1 MRLSLL
7 VYFAVLSAY
16 TVQQCT
22 GTNHQ
27 TPQSLLL
34 RTEFGS
40 ETALRVETDGIFA
53 IWWDPKFDHENDLS
67 TMFKWLNEI
76 RADSI
81 INLGMQDPPNPGA
94 GYFYN
99 VYIHHGNQDLLP
111 EGWGNGQG
119 TDTYGMPFLTLPT
132 GYHLSYLN
140 VLHEGFHIFQYS
152 SNSPGFEYSG
162 DSQWY
167 IESAAQWY
175 SAKNALEEVA
185 AFLEAGAIL
194 ANPHLTLWHSFGNEA
209 PGDATDWFYL
219 VHQYGLHTYLYY
231 LSDIADV
238 DDRLITSG
246 FFAQTSLSPQQYLY
260 QNIGGDALR
269 GYFADWAARNTGGL
283 DYLSPEQVDR
293 ALLEAET
300 YGDPANYNPTVL
312 ELTDEE
318 ANGEFLPPLSLAPR
332 GWGYNV
338 VKINNAGATTYSF
351 LINGS
356 QFGSECA
363 NSHFEARL
371 VVTGQG
377 ESDYIEIKMDNAVT
391 GRGSVTVEASD
402 TEIFLVIA
410 SVPDHFSGNQF
421 YDYSVVISR
430 GSDTVTLET
439 NAELYTNACNRSTQI
454 SDILGTYVR
463 EPYENG
469 YHQGVIS
476 TNGQLKWTNDAGVSW
491 ELDTNGLSTGVL
503 DAIGSGYDGHE
514 NNEFRFVYSV
524 PTGRDTTITVT
535 GFYFLNEFYT
545 KQPVIVDPQRGRRRI
560 AEYSIEAL

>member
-1 MRLSLL
+1 
-7 VYFAVLSAY
+7 
-16 TVQQCT
+16 
-22 GTNHQ
+22 
-27 TPQSLLL
+27 
-34 RTEFGS
+34 
-40 ETALRVETDGIFA
+40 
-53 IWWDPKFDHENDLS
+53 
-67 TMFKWLNEI
+67 
-76 RADSI
+76 
-81 INLGMQDPPNPGA
+81 
-94 GYFYN
+94 
-99 VYIHHGNQDLLP
+99 
-111 EGWGNGQG
+111 
-119 TDTYGMPFLTLPT
+119 
-132 GYHLSYLN
+132 
-140 VLHEGFHIFQYS
+140 GFHIFQYS
-152 SNSPGFEYSG
+152 SNSPGFSYSG

-167 IESAAQWY
+167 IESVAQWY
-175 SAKNALEEVA
+175 SAKNALEEAA

-219 VHQYGLHTYLYY
+219 VRQYGLHTYLYY

-260 QNIGGDALR
+260 QNVGEDALR

-283 DYLSPEQVDR
+283 DYLLPEQVDV
-293 ALLEAET
+293 ALLEAENQ
-300 YGDPANYNPTVL
+300 GDPANYNPTVL

-332 GWGYNV
+332 GWSYNV
-338 VKINNAGATTYSF
+338 IKINNTGATTYSF

-363 NSHFEARL
+363 SSHFEARL

-377 ESDYIEIKMDNAVT
+377 EADYIEIEMNNAIT
-391 GRGSVTVEASD
+391 GSGSVTVEASD
-402 TEIFLVIA
+402 SEIFLVIA
-410 SVPDHFSGNQF
+410 SVPDHFNGNQF

-430 GSDTVTLET
+430 GSDTVTLDA
-439 NAELYTNACNRSTQI
+439 NAELFTNATCNRSTQI

-463 EPYENG
+463 EPYQNG

-476 TNGQLKWTNDAGVSW
+476 NNGQLKWTNDAGVSW
-491 ELDTNGLSTGVL
+491 ELDTDGLSTGVL
-503 DAIGSGYDGHE
+503 AAIGSGYDGQE

-524 PTGRDTTITVT
+524 PTTRDTTRTVA

-545 KQPVIVDPQRGRRRI
+545 KQPVMVDRQRGRQPTVRTEK
-560 AEYSIEAL
+560 ASYSPNEPIIVNFTNAAGNDLDWVGFFVDGDPSENFIDFIYLRGAVDGSVTYDAGLPTPGTYNVRLLFNDSYTFEAGNVFTIE